1 MGVGGLTEV
10 DLAASSDGAGLG
22 SVLSVLVADDV
33 GFAVGIGGNEAV
45 VGSLLVPAGLR
56 RCLARVLLRVVV
68 VEDVAL
74 LVLAV
79 GGEALDETVGSS
91 LGGEDG
97 AGKGE
102 LGGEG
107 RHFCMVVASLKWKG

>member
-1 MGVGGLTEV
+1 MGSGLTEV
-10 DLAASSDGAGLG
+10 DLAAGGDGAGQG

-33 GFAVGIGGNEAV
+33 GLAVRIGGNEAV
-45 VGSLLVPAGLR
+45 VGGLLVPAGLGGG
-56 RCLARVLLRVVV
+56 LAGVLLRVVV

-79 GGEALDETVGSS
+79 GGEALDDTVGGS
-91 LGGEDG
+91 LGGEDS

-107 RHFCMVVASLKWKG
+107 RHF

>member
-1 MGVGGLTEV
+1 M
-10 DLAASSDGAGLG
+10 
-22 SVLSVLVADDV
+22 ADDV
-33 GFAVGIGGNEAV
+33 GLAVGTGGNEAV
-45 VGSLLVPAGLR
+45 VGGLLVPAGLGGD
-56 RCLARVLLRVVV
+56 LAGVLLGVVV

-79 GGEALDETVGSS
+79 GGEALDDTVGSS

-97 AGKGE
+97 AGEGE

-107 RHFCMVVASLKWKG
+107 RHF